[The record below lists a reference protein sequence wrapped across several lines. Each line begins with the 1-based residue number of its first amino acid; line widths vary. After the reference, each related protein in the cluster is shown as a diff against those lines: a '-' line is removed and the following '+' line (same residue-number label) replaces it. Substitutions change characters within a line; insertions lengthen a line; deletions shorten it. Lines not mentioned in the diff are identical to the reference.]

1 MCYRI
6 PGDGSALSPHA
17 PPALENQY
25 RMPVNSKK
33 LGWNPKAVTFM
44 SISLSLCIQQRLT
57 EKIVARFGGP
67 SGIRHRV
74 REGESNLMDVIARE
88 VDARY
93 PDVIAELL
101 ADQAV
106 VERTVL
112 REASGQPMFSQRVKA
127 GVIEAIYGEPLSPPL
142 LILPE
147 PNGPIPER
155 DNPFPGPVH
164 AVCVEYLPNFANELY
179 PLLVDAYVYDLSQP
193 GSSRTP
199 VAGVH
204 VSWLDDNWR
213 AKRAIYYRPDENE
226 LIETSLVPPVE
237 IKSVHFLAVS
247 PSCHQ
252 LYSERFT
259 RRGIPQL
266 NPYAASMRADDKYGC
281 FLAWK
286 KNGVPTPEAV
296 LIPAGEARDAP
307 AARKRIEAAFPVLF
321 GPEPENEVLLMVQP
335 NRGTEGRGIRAFRG
349 PGSWPGMAGRH
360 PDILEHVR
368 RIASGDDVLLRRG
381 VGNLLVH
388 DAIHRKN
395 VCFDIRLNVA
405 AGRVESGYLMAA
417 APGEIVTSPTAGGR
431 ILEWKDPRRPPGDVT
446 SPAGGFAWDTKIWQ
460 EIERAAAAAAACF
473 PECRLVGVDAR
484 LEWDGE
490 RLIPWILDLNP
501 RPAGLSHSRYFA
513 SGEPGVTQWLW
524 QDLHNLRKRSG
535 EGN

>member
-1 MCYRI
+1 MF
-6 PGDGSALSPHA
+6 
-17 PPALENQY
+17 
-25 RMPVNSKK
+25 K
-33 LGWNPKAVTFM
+33 
-44 SISLSLCIQQRLT
+44 SLSFRIQQRLV
-57 EKIVARFGGP
+57 EKIAACHGDP
-67 SGIRHRV
+67 SDIRHRV

-88 VDARY
+88 VDAIY
-93 PDVIAELL
+93 PDVIAELMAL
-101 ADQAV
+101 PQGENPAV
-106 VERTVL
+106 L
-112 REASGQPMFSQRVKA
+112 YEASGQTLFSQRVKA
-127 GVIEAIYGEPLSPPL
+127 GVIEAIYGEPLSPLL

-147 PNGPIPER
+147 PSGAIRPR
-155 DNPFPGPVH
+155 DNPFAGPVH

-179 PLLVDAYVYDLSQP
+179 PLLVDAYIDDLSRP
-193 GSSRTP
+193 DSSRTP

-204 VSWLDDNWR
+204 VSWLDDKLR
-213 AKRAIYYRPDENE
+213 ARRAIYYRPDENE

-237 IKSVHFLAVS
+237 IESVHFLAVS

-259 RRGIPQL
+259 RRGIPPL

-281 FLAWK
+281 FLEWR

-296 LIPAGEARDAP
+296 LIPRSEARDAP

-321 GPEPENEVLLMVQP
+321 GPEPKDEVLLMVQP

-368 RIASGDDVLLRRG
+368 RIASGDDVLLRQG
-381 VGNLLVH
+381 VGNLLMH

-431 ILEWKDPRRPPGDVT
+431 ILEWKQPQRPPVDVMG
-446 SPAGGFAWDTKIWQ
+446 PAGGLAWNAEAWQ
-460 EIERAAAAAAACF
+460 VIERAAETAAACF

-484 LEWDGE
+484 LEWAGGQ
-490 RLIPWILDLNP
+490 LIPWILDINP
-501 RPAGLSHSRYFA
+501 RPAGLAHSRYFA
-513 SGEPGVTQWLW
+513 TGEPGVTQRLW

-535 EGN
+535 EGT